1 MSAVAGGEF
10 IMRIITSFAA
20 LLLAVLCA
28 GAALGQAYPVK
39 PVTVIVPYVA
49 GGATDIIARL
59 TAQGLWEEL
68 GQSFIVENRGGGGGM
83 IGVEGAARAVP
94 DGYTLL
100 FSSTGPATISP
111 LLFKNRDFDPV
122 ARLEP
127 IALVASNPSVLV
139 VRNGLPARNV
149 DELIALSKKSP
160 GTLNMASSGNGSI
173 QHLIGEYFQS
183 RTGVKWQHVPFRGSA
198 PALAEIIAERLDVM
212 VDVVPGVAQFVQDRK
227 MRPLAVLVEKRAPQI
242 PDVPTLA
249 ELGYMDFDLSG
260 WHALFAPKGAPAEAV
275 AKLNAAIN
283 KFLKKPEYQARLV
296 GMGAVVEGG
305 ASDRLATR
313 VRQELH
319 DWAEVIRNANV
330 TATAD

>member
-1 MSAVAGGEF
+1 MRTFTKRTWLSAPSLAVA
-10 IMRIITSFAA
+10 TLWAA
-20 LLLAVLCA
+20 
-28 GAALGQAYPVK
+28 AAFGQMYPTR

-83 IGVEGAARAVP
+83 IGVEGAARAAP

-100 FSSTGPATISP
+100 FSSTGPVTISP
-111 LLFKNRDFDPV
+111 ILFRNRDFDPG

-127 IALVASNPSVLV
+127 IALVASNPTVMV

-149 DELIALSKKSP
+149 DELVTLSKKSP

-212 VDVVPGVAQFVQDRK
+212 VDVVPGVAPFVNDRK
-227 MRPLAVLVEKRAPQI
+227 MRPLAVLVGKRAPQL
-242 PDVPTLA
+242 PQVPTLA
-249 ELGYMDFDLSG
+249 ELGYQGFDLSG
-260 WHALFAPKGAPAEAV
+260 WHALFAPKGAPADVV
-275 AKLNAAIN
+275 AKLNGAVN
-283 KFLKKPEYQARLV
+283 KILDKPEYQARLV
-296 GMGAVVEGG
+296 AMGAVVEGG
-305 ASDRLATR
+305 TSERLAAR

-330 TATAD
+330 TATTE

>member
-1 MSAVAGGEF
+1 
-10 IMRIITSFAA
+10 MRIITSFAA
-20 LLLAVLCA
+20 LVLAALGA
-28 GAALGQAYPVK
+28 GAALGQGYPAK

-59 TAQGLWEEL
+59 TAQGLFEEL
-68 GQSFIVENRGGGGGM
+68 GQSFIVDNRGGGGGM
-83 IGVEGAARAVP
+83 IGVEGAARAAP

-100 FSSTGPATISP
+100 FSSTGPVTISP
-111 LLFKNRDFDPV
+111 VLFKSRDFDPV

-127 IALVASNPSVLV
+127 IVLVASNPAVLV

-160 GTLNMASSGNGSI
+160 GALNMASSGNGSI

-227 MRPLAVLVEKRAPQI
+227 MRPLAVMVEKRAPQL
-242 PDVPTLA
+242 PDVPTLG
-249 ELGYMDFDLSG
+249 ELGYRGFDLSG
-260 WHALFAPKGAPAEAV
+260 WHALFVPKGAPAEVA
-275 AKLNAAIN
+275 AKLNAAVN
-283 KFLKKPEYQARLV
+283 RLLQKPEYRTKLV
-296 GMGAVVEGG
+296 ATGAVVEGG
-305 ASDRLATR
+305 TSERLGTR
-313 VRQELH
+313 VREELRAWG
-319 DWAEVIRNANV
+319 DVIRSANV
-330 TATAD
+330 AATAD